1 MDTSAHD
8 PNARPAGEESPSVTL
23 RTARTDEHPDLC
35 RAMAAIE
42 PWQTL
47 GITAE
52 ALMGAFARDAELR
65 RVVVAE
71 RGGAIAGVIAF
82 RPVRALEWITNIGG
96 GPALASAGA
105 TPPDGGYVNC
115 LAVFPGHQGCGAGQL
130 LMDHAEQE
138 TARDSGRIYLCVS
151 DFNAGARKFY
161 ERRGYREAARIR
173 DCIKPGMDELVMVCD
188 LAAVPD
194 PGR

>member
-8 PNARPAGEESPSVTL
+8 PNARPAGEQAPSVSL
-23 RTARTDEHPDLC
+23 RPARTDEHPDLC
-35 RAMAAIE
+35 RAMAAID

-52 ALMGAFARDAELR
+52 ALTGAFARDAELR

-82 RPVRALEWITNIGG
+82 RTVRGLEWIINIGG
-96 GPALASAGA
+96 GKALAAVTGDM
-105 TPPDGGYVNC
+105 PPDGGYVNC
-115 LAVFPGHQGCGAGQL
+115 LAVFPGNQGCGAGHL
-130 LMDHAEQE
+130 LMDRAEEE
-138 TARDSGRIYLCVS
+138 TSRDSDRIYLCVS

-173 DCIKPGMDELVMVCD
+173 DCIRPGMDELVMVRE
-188 LAAVPD
+188 LTRA
-194 PGR
+194 R

>member
-1 MDTSAHD
+1 MRL
-8 PNARPAGEESPSVTL
+8 PTL
-23 RTARTDEHPDLC
+23 WRTP
-35 RAMAAIE
+35 
-42 PWQTL
+42 
-47 GITAE
+47 
-52 ALMGAFARDAELR
+52 
-65 RVVVAE
+65 
-71 RGGAIAGVIAF
+71 IAG
-82 RPVRALEWITNIGG
+82 RRNG
-96 GPALASAGA
+96 ALASAGA
-105 TPPDGGYVNC
+105 TPPHRGY
-115 LAVFPGHQGCGAGQL
+115 LKIHAVFTGHQGCGAGQL